1 MISIFRTLY
10 LSLIDMTNDRASRV
24 AKMRAAAVP
33 NNLTKRVKS
42 SLRNNKTVRVNSPR
56 TPLGWQYGKRKLFS
70 HLRFGNSNVH
80 TRGELP
86 GRNDPLRQ
94 SRYSIESSKPLYQ
107 GSAAMSPNDARLYAN
122 VVAKQLNTAET
133 HAAIQ
138 ALNVSQNLKNRLW
151 DKYKLNG
158 YTNNNNIN
166 Y

>member
-1 MISIFRTLY
+1 
-10 LSLIDMTNDRASRV
+10 MTNDRASRV
-24 AKMRAAAVP
+24 AKMRGT

-42 SLRNNKTVRVNSPR
+42 SLRNNKTVRANSPR
-56 TPLGWQYGKRKLFS
+56 TPLGWQYGKRQLVS
-70 HLRFGNSNVH
+70 QLRFGNSERHV
-80 TRGELP
+80 RGELP
-86 GRNDPLRQ
+86 DRNDLLRQ
-94 SRYSIESSKPLYQ
+94 SRYSIETSSPLYE
-107 GSAAMSPNDARLYAN
+107 GSALMSPNDARLYAN
-122 VVAKQLNTAET
+122 IVAKQLNTPET